1 MGRCTVAG
9 AGALQ
14 DNMNDVIEFLIRHG
28 EAVLFVIVFGEQIG
42 LPVPAVPV
50 LLAAGALAGAGKMS
64 LASAIFLSL
73 IACFAGDLVW
83 YGLGRYRGRQALNLL
98 CRISL
103 EPDSCVRRTE
113 NFFGRHG
120 LRSLILAKFIPGL
133 STITPALAGL
143 FGVGARQFLLYNGL
157 GALVWSMSFIVPGY
171 LFSNQIES
179 IATQAARFGASAI
192 LLFGGVFVIYLAYKL
207 LHRQWLLRQLRFA
220 RISPDELKRL
230 MDEGHDVVVVDLRS
244 TLDHEAD
251 PHTIPG
257 ALRMTAEELEHR
269 HHEIPRDQDVILF
282 CACPNEV
289 TAARMAL
296 MLRKRGITRVRP
308 LAGGIAE
315 WRERAFPLEAR
326 LPVGEPAGTLRT

>member
-1 MGRCTVAG
+1 
-9 AGALQ
+9 
-14 DNMNDVIEFLIRHG
+14 MNDTAAFLVEHG
-28 EAVLFVIVFGEQIG
+28 GAVLFVAVFAEQIG
-42 LPVPAVPV
+42 LPVPAIPV

-64 LASAIFLSL
+64 LAGAVLLSL
-73 IACFAGDLVW
+73 VACFAGDFIW
-83 YGLGRYRGRQALNLL
+83 YELGCHRGRHALNLL

-113 NFFGRHG
+113 NFFERHG

-143 FGVGARQFLLYNGL
+143 FGVSGRQFLLYNGL
-157 GALVWSMSFIVPGY
+157 GALVWSVAFIAPGY
-171 LFSNQIES
+171 LFSNQLES
-179 IATQAARFGASAI
+179 MVEQAARFGASAV
-192 LLFGGVFVIYLAYKL
+192 LLLGGSFAAYLAYKFA
-207 LHRQWLLRQLRFA
+207 HRQWLLRELRMA

-230 MDEGHDVVVVDLRS
+230 MDDGQAVLVVDLRGAM
-244 TLDHEAD
+244 DHEAD

-296 MLRKRGITRVRP
+296 MLRKRGITKVRP

-315 WRERAFPLEAR
+315 WRAREFPLEAR
-326 LPVGEPAGTLRT
+326 QTAGHRVSVSSAVK